1 MLNSKFYK
9 LRWECKKNS
18 LAAPRY
24 CLSS

>member
-9 LRWECKKNS
+9 LRWEGKENS
-18 LAAPRY
+18 LAALRY